1 MKRRKTVNKYTVGE
15 NGQITNNQPKLSKRT
30 RELLGFMGMMEVLG
44 GYTSAFDGK
53 EVEEENETVDT
64 DTEDD
69 VGGPDD
75 DTIHS
80 QV

>member
-44 GYTSAFDGK
+44 GYTSAFDGEEVK
-53 EVEEENETVDT
+53 EDDEVIST

-69 VGGPDD
+69 VGGVDD
-75 DTIHS
+75 DSVHC
-80 QV
+80 